1 MKPKDIYVGRT
12 YRNRGK
18 GTTRRKVLRI
28 EKGLAC
34 NWYSTRQ
41 RPDEPVVEYEQG
53 GCASRLYL
61 SSFAAWAGFDDTP
74 EDAMSNDNTPQRP
87 WSPGPWV
94 KNGQCGVSTTDASMI
109 ATTDYYGRDHHENV
123 ANARAIA
130 TFPELYEAAVAY
142 REASNEYIDAKG
154 NEWEAVDAYRP
165 GDRESSNQLDEAENR
180 SSMAWSAYMEASK
193 RLDAA
198 LAAAL
203 PPEDE
208 TP

>member
-87 WSPGPWV
+87 WSPGPWTQDGDNV
-94 KNGQCGVSTTDASMI
+94 MAPRGYVVCHCGGPRKEA
-109 ATTDYYGRDHHENV
+109 R
-123 ANARAIA
+123 ARAIA
-130 TFPELYEAAVAY
+130 TFPELYEAAAAY
-142 REASNEYIDAKG
+142 REAVVDYYDSTDRYRDKFDALEYA
-154 NEWEAVDAYRP
+154 AA
-165 GDRESSNQLDEAENR
+165 
-180 SSMAWSAYMEASK
+180 